1 MKCITS
7 PALDKVEIAKYV
19 DGEADDAVVA
29 HIREC
34 PYCNERAQQWTHLQ
48 NRLKKQLYRVEC
60 PSPMELGEYHLRL
73 LPASRK
79 LLVAQHVRECPLCR
93 QELARLEEFMLE
105 PVAQP
110 DLVRSV
116 QVMVARLLGGKE
128 AGQKREDFSWSPA
141 FSGLR
146 GAGEEPFIYEAD
158 HIQIVIEVQD
168 DVEQMGHKTLLGLVM
183 GLESKDF
190 AIQISQED
198 RMVASTSVDE
208 IGNFILSHLAPG
220 NYKFMLSGPSI
231 EIHIP
236 SLTV

>member
-7 PALDKVEIAKYV
+7 PALDNVEIAKYV

-34 PYCNERAQQWTHLQ
+34 PYCSERAQQWTHLQ
-48 NRLKKQLYRVEC
+48 NRLKKQLYRVDC
-60 PSPMELGEYHLRL
+60 PTPMELGEYHLGL
-73 LPASRK
+73 LPA
-79 LLVAQHVRECPLCR
+79 LQAQVIDQHLQECVLCR
-93 QELARLEEFMLE
+93 RELARLEEFMLE
-105 PVAQP
+105 PIAQP
-110 DLVRSV
+110 SLVRSV
-116 QVMVARLLGGKE
+116 QVMIARLLGGKE
-128 AGQKREDFSWSPA
+128 AGQRREEFSWSPA

-146 GAGEEPFIYEAD
+146 GDGEEPFVYEAD

-168 DVEQMGHKTLLGLVM
+168 DVEQMGLKTLLGLVT
-183 GLESKDF
+183 GLDSKDF

-198 RMVASTSVDE
+198 QKVASTSVDE

-220 NYKFMLSGPSI
+220 NYEFILSGPNI